1 MLSTTESRPA
11 ATNVCVGW
19 TGGSRGLHPGGA
31 IAAGFPNGRGGLV
44 TEPWKESWLVLVP
57 VPKAPPGG
65 AAKAPQGRPAGRAST
80 PEVAKTFWRGEFI
93 IARAGEAVGGA
104 RPRSLADDGVL
115 LLAVLAMRRNERNDN
130 KTELLSATFS
140 RNAQELTHGGQ
151 TARTQAAPR
160 EGAEAG
166 WCETAD

>member
-1 MLSTTESRPA
+1 M
-11 ATNVCVGW
+11 V
-19 TGGSRGLHPGGA
+19 
-31 IAAGFPNGRGGLV
+31 
-44 TEPWKESWLVLVP
+44 

-140 RNAQELTHGGQ
+140 RNAQPNS
-151 TARTQAAPR
+151 R
-160 EGAEAG
+160 
-166 WCETAD
+166 TADKPLTCVPKRRRGRGPRRVGARPRTSRLH